1 MNNPATYSLAMRL
14 MHWLMAALVLSLLLA
29 GLTMVSALG
38 AWQQQLLSAHKMA
51 GLLAACAVLLRIYL
65 RLTSQVPALPSS
77 LPLWQQWAA
86 KLTHFA
92 FYLLLVLMPLSGY
105 LMQNAAGLPV
115 VLFDVSLPMLLAT
128 DLAHYGLLR
137 ELHGWASVLLMLLI
151 ILHISAALQHG
162 FIKRDGVL
170 ASMLKKSA

>member
-1 MNNPATYSLAMRL
+1 
-14 MHWLMAALVLSLLLA
+14 
-29 GLTMVSALG
+29 
-38 AWQQQLLSAHKMA
+38 
-51 GLLAACAVLLRIYL
+51 
-65 RLTSQVPALPSS
+65 
-77 LPLWQQWAA
+77 
-86 KLTHFA
+86 
-92 FYLLLVLMPLSGY
+92 LMPLSGY